1 MIWIQCA
8 QFGPFS
14 AQFLHSGSFYTKNK
28 NGQAGAVQLLKILQ
42 TRGQGICQRPK
53 ARGEKYAGKSRLGMV
68 NQDFSKGG
76 DHTNHL
82 NDSWALCTILYF

>member
-1 MIWIQCA
+1 MLNLDPSPPNFCTVGVFIQ
-8 QFGPFS
+8 
-14 AQFLHSGSFYTKNK
+14 KNK

-82 NDSWALCTILYF
+82 NDS